1 MSNITTEQ
9 TPYGNINMSEQLTT
23 LLLSFNLCKTAIENH
38 NVMKDHITEALFHQS
53 IITYYSIFKDK
64 KEKKLLLN
72 ILTKPPKGLCIKL
85 RRNIQISNQ
94 SPNISRNI
102 FERCERCEKSFE
114 QYRDKNIAHK
124 DKNRKKETGID
135 RLEIPQGAGGGDTI
149 LDETPF
155 IYSKNAF
162 LKTNH
167 VEKHNFLT
175 LIEATIDIWWQ
186 KERQPIRKVDKD
198 GKWYETLPPKIN
210 FDYS

>member
-9 TPYGNINMSEQLTT
+9 IPYENINPSEQLTT
-23 LLLSFNLCKTAIENH
+23 LLLSFNLCKTAIGNH

-64 KEKKLLLN
+64 KEKKLLSN

-94 SPNISRNI
+94 SPNALGNT
-102 FERCERCEKSFE
+102 FETLRELFEKF
-114 QYRDKNIAHK
+114 RDKNLAHK
-124 DKNRKKETGID
+124 DSNKREETGIA
-135 RLEIPQGAGGGDTI
+135 RLEIPQGAGGGDTM
-149 LDETPF
+149 LNLTPF
-155 IYSKNAF
+155 TYSKNAF
-162 LKTNH
+162 TQLNH
-167 VEKHNFLT
+167 TEKQHFLT

-186 KERQPIRKVDKD
+186 KEQQPIYKYKK
-198 GKWYETLPPKIN
+198 GKWHKIIPPKLN